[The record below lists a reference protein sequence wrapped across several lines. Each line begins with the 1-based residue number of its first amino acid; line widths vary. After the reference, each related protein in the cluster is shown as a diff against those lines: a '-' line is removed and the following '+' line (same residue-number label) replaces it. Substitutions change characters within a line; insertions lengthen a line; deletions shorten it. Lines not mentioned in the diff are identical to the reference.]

1 MGCLITRNDLGD
13 IMTEKERWI
22 SVEERLPEFN
32 KMMLL
37 CCSVD
42 KEHFSYYAIGLLGID
57 GEWYVD
63 RGVVNNKIT
72 HWCEI
77 PECPL
82 PNIPNKL
89 VPEFNVKTAIIN
101 PFNKQET
108 ISDDTINEYFE
119 KTYAIYPRKVS
130 KEQARKTYAHKLVG
144 LDVEGARKVANTIY
158 KCLEK
163 QLVVWGNEKDGEGR
177 LQEFLPH
184 FSTWLNDNFA
194 DSQHYKRSRRR

>member
-1 MGCLITRNDLGD
+1 MTERDRNEIMQLSDDIGNMLKVVPYCEICLDEDCKEKHCLIAVARELYNLGWR
-13 IMTEKERWI
+13 KVSR
-22 SVEERLPEFN
+22 
-32 KMMLL
+32 
-37 CCSVD
+37 
-42 KEHFSYYAIGLLGID
+42 
-57 GEWYVD
+57 GE
-63 RGVVNNKIT
+63 
-72 HWCEI
+72 
-77 PECPL
+77 
-82 PNIPNKL
+82 
-89 VPEFNVKTAIIN
+89 
-101 PFNKQET
+101 
-108 ISDDTINEYFE
+108 SSDTINEYFE

-194 DSQHYKRSRRR
+194 DSPHYKRSRKR

>member
-1 MGCLITRNDLGD
+1 
-13 IMTEKERWI
+13 MTEKERWI